1 MKKSLLFFLAVLSS
15 VLSNSQNLTQQWAT
29 SFASTGDNSD
39 KLNAIITDG
48 AGNFYAGGYTM
59 NAGNGKD
66 FLLVKYNASGDT
78 LWTRTYDGTGN
89 GNDEISS
96 LCFDNSGHIVVA
108 GTSKTVSGKDLTVA
122 EYNANG
128 DSLWLK
134 SFDYTAHLDDYG
146 AAVVA
151 DASGN
156 VFIGGYGYNSNLNN
170 DYIVV
175 KYSSIGAQQATAF
188 FNGANS
194 LDDVLAD
201 MAIDASGNVVV
212 TGKSKTTSN
221 KDDYATIKY
230 NSSLVAQWTITLDQA
245 GKTDRATG
253 VYVDAAGDVYVTG
266 RSNNGNDDDY
276 LTMKYLSANGANG
289 WSTYKIF
296 DSNGDDQATDIAVN
310 ANEVVV
316 TGTKNNGFQTDIQ
329 TVAYAPSNGAQLWS
343 TAYANV
349 NGKNESANHITV
361 NASDVTIVTGTVNVS
376 ASVTT
381 NNDILVLK
389 YTGLGAEQFVK
400 VIGGNSNV
408 DDNGS
413 ASLLDGSGNIYTVGA
428 LVNSSTMKD
437 AVLVEHDN
445 AGTLQFNK
453 TFNGSGEFTEKGV
466 ALCMSN
472 GVLYSTGYTYSYGED
487 RNFCTI
493 KYDAAGNKVWTKTL
507 NGPNSDTDEPIGIA
521 PDGSGNIYVVGRS
534 KNAAN
539 NYDIFI
545 IKYNSAG
552 DTIWTRNYDA
562 GLTADETASDLAVDA
577 SGNIY
582 VTGIADNDASLL
594 TNNDFITLK
603 YSTAGALQ
611 WIKVFNGNSNADDKA
626 ASIALDNA
634 GNAVVAGKT
643 WNGTDYDIH
652 VIKYASANGAP
663 TSFATNVSNLGDDV
677 PVKVKVDNNS
687 NIIVG
692 AKSDRDGTSATNIDM
707 LTIQYNSAGTQQWLQ
722 LYNGSGNG
730 DDDVNNMTVD
740 AVGNI
745 YLAGSVDVDATSA
758 VNEDFV
764 AIKYST
770 TGNKDWDKTFN
781 GSANASDA
789 AYDVSVDASGVV
801 YVTGQTDNGTLGDR
815 NLDGTTVEYSAA
827 GLELSHISFN
837 GFLTSSDG
845 NNAVLN
851 DNGSVYVT
859 GWGTFDEPN
868 QKDFVTIKY
877 NLVSG
882 INDLQ
887 NEMQVSVYPNP
898 SSLQFTVYSL
908 QFTENPG
915 ITLKVFDVLGKEIYS
930 AVPTTSNFKL
940 QTENFSTGI
949 YFLHIVNSNHIFES
963 KLIVQQQN

>member
-1 MKKSLLFFLAVLSS
+1 MKKSLLFFFAVLTCIFAH
-15 VLSNSQNLTQQWAT
+15 SQNLTQQWAT
-29 SFASTGDNSD
+29 SFAGTGDNSD
-39 KLNAIITDG
+39 KLNAVITDG
-48 AGNFYAGGYTM
+48 AGNFYAGGYMM

-66 FLLVKYNASGDT
+66 FLLIKYNASGDT
-78 LWTRTYDGTGN
+78 VWTRTYDGTGN

-96 LCFDNSGHIVVA
+96 LCFDNSGHIVVG
-108 GTSKTVSGKDLTVA
+108 GTTKTLNGKDLTLA

-128 DSLWLK
+128 DSLWLQ

-146 AAVVA
+146 VAVVA

-156 VFIGGYGYNSNLNN
+156 VFIAGYGYNTNLNN

-175 KYSSIGAQQATAF
+175 KYSSAGAQQATAF

-230 NSSLVAQWTITLDQA
+230 NSSMVAQWTITLDQA

-253 VYVDAAGDVYVTG
+253 VYIDGAGDVYVTG
-266 RSNNGNDDDY
+266 RSNNGSDDDY
-276 LTMKYLSANGANG
+276 LTMKYLAANGANG

-296 DSNGDDQATDIAVN
+296 DSNGDDQAADIAGN

-329 TVAYAPSNGAQLWS
+329 TVAYALSNGAQLWS
-343 TAYANV
+343 TAYANA

-376 ASVTT
+376 TSVTT
-381 NNDILVLK
+381 NNDMLILK
-389 YTGLGAEQFVK
+389 YNGTGAEQFVK
-400 VIGGNSNV
+400 IIGGNSNV

-413 ASLLDGSGNIYTVGA
+413 ASLLDVSGNVYTVGA
-428 LVNSSTMKD
+428 LVNSAGMKD
-437 AVLVEHDN
+437 AALVEHDN

-453 TFNGSGEFTEKGV
+453 SYNGLGEFTEKGV
-466 ALCMSN
+466 GLCMSS
-472 GVLYSTGYTYSYGED
+472 GVLYSTGYTYVYGED

-545 IKYNSAG
+545 IKYNPAG

-562 GLTADETASDLAVDA
+562 GLTTDETASDLAVDA

-582 VTGIADNDASLL
+582 VTGVADNDASLL

-603 YSTAGALQ
+603 YSAAGTLQ
-611 WIKVFNGNSNADDKA
+611 WVKVFNGTSNADDKA

-634 GNAVVAGKT
+634 GNAFVSGKT
-643 WNGTDYDIH
+643 WNGTDYDIQ
-652 VIKYASANGAP
+652 VMQYASANGAAI
-663 TSFATNVSNLGDDV
+663 SFATYVSNLGDDV
-677 PVKVKVDNNS
+677 PVKIKVDNN
-687 NIIVG
+687 NNVIVA
-692 AKSDRDGTSATNIDM
+692 AKSDRDGTGATNIDI

-730 DDDVNNMTVD
+730 DDDVNNMTLD
-740 AVGNI
+740 ALGNI

-764 AIKYST
+764 TIKYST

-781 GSANASDA
+781 GTANSVDV

-827 GLELSHISFN
+827 GVELSHISFN
-837 GFLTSSDG
+837 GFSTSSDG

-851 DNGSVYVT
+851 DNGSIYVT
-859 GWGTFDEPN
+859 GWGTFDVPN
-868 QKDFVTIKY
+868 QKDFLTIKY

-887 NEMQVSVYPNP
+887 SEMTVSVYPNP
-898 SSLQFTVYSL
+898 SSDVFTVSSSQFT
-908 QFTENPG
+908 QNTKNE
-915 ITLKVFDVLGKEIYS
+915 LKVYDVLGKEIYS
-930 AVPTTSNFKL
+930 AVPQSSIFNL
-940 QTENFSTGI
+940 QSSIWQPGI
-949 YFLHIVNSNHIFES
+949 YFLRVVNGNHIFES
-963 KLIVQQQN
+963 KLIVQ

>member
-1 MKKSLLFFLAVLSS
+1 MKKSLLFSFAVLTNI
-15 VLSNSQNLTQQWAT
+15 LLHSQNLTQQWAT
-29 SFASTGDNSD
+29 SFAGTGDNSD
-39 KLNAIITDG
+39 KLNAVITDA

-66 FLLVKYNASGDT
+66 FLLIKYNASGDT
-78 LWTRTYDGTGN
+78 VWTRTYDGTGN

-96 LCFDNSGHIVVA
+96 LCFDNNGHIVVG
-108 GTSKTVSGKDLTVA
+108 GTTKTLNGKDLTVA
-122 EYNANG
+122 AYNANG
-128 DSLWLK
+128 DSLWLQ

-146 AAVVA
+146 VAVVA
-151 DASGN
+151 DATGN
-156 VFIGGYGYNSNLNN
+156 VFIGGYGYNTNLNN

-175 KYSSIGAQQATAF
+175 KYSSAGTQQATAF

-212 TGKSKTTSN
+212 TGKSKTTSA
-221 KDDYATIKY
+221 KDDYATVKY
-230 NSSLVAQWTITLDQA
+230 NSSLVSQWTKTLDQA

-276 LTMKYLSANGANG
+276 LTIKYASANGANS
-289 WSTYKIF
+289 WAAYKIF
-296 DSNGDDQATDIAVN
+296 DSNGDDQATDIGGN
-310 ANEVVV
+310 ANKVVV

-329 TVAYAPSNGAQLWS
+329 TVAYAPSNGAELWS
-343 TAYANV
+343 TAYANA

-361 NASDVTIVTGTVNVS
+361 NASDVAIVTGTVNVS

-389 YTGLGAEQFVK
+389 YNGTGAEQFVK
-400 VIGGNSNV
+400 IIGGNSNV

-428 LVNSSTMKD
+428 LVNSTTMKD
-437 AVLVEHDN
+437 ASLIEHDN

-453 TFNGSGEFTEKGV
+453 TYNGNGEFTEKGV
-466 ALCMSN
+466 ALCMSS
-472 GVLYSTGYTYSYGED
+472 GVLYSTGYTYVNGED

-507 NGPNSDTDEPIGIA
+507 NGPGNDTDEPIGMA
-521 PDGSGNIYVVGRS
+521 TDGSGNIYVAGRS

-582 VTGIADNDASLL
+582 VAGVADNDATLL
-594 TNNDFITLK
+594 TNNDFITVK
-603 YSTAGALQ
+603 YSNTGTLL
-611 WIKVFNGNSNADDKA
+611 WVKTFNGTSNADDKA

-634 GNAVVAGKT
+634 GNAYVVGKT
-643 WNGTDYDIH
+643 WNGTNYDIQ
-652 VIKYASANGAP
+652 VMKYASANGAP
-663 TSFATNVSNLGDDV
+663 TSFASYVSNLGDDV
-677 PVKVKVDNNS
+677 PVKIKVDNNS
-687 NIIVG
+687 NVIIT
-692 AKSDRDGTSATNIDM
+692 AKSDRDATTATNIDI
-707 LTIQYNSAGTQQWLQ
+707 LTIQYNNAATQQWLQ

-740 AVGNI
+740 ALGSI

-764 AIKYST
+764 TIKYST

-781 GSANASDA
+781 GVANSFDA

-815 NLDGTTVEYSAA
+815 NFDGTTVEYSAA
-827 GLELSHISFN
+827 GVELSHISFN

-845 NNAVLN
+845 NNVVLN
-851 DNGSVYVT
+851 DNGNIYVT
-859 GWGTFDEPN
+859 GWGTFDVPN
-868 QKDFVTIKY
+868 QKDFLTIKY

-882 INDLQ
+882 INDAQ
-887 NEMQVSVYPNP
+887 NEMNVSVYPNP
-898 SSLQFTVYSL
+898 SSSQFTVCSL
-908 QFTENPG
+908 QFTENSG
-915 ITLKVFDVLGKEIYS
+915 TALKVFDVLGKEIFT
-930 AVPTTSNFKL
+930 AVPQSSFFTIQASNF
-940 QTENFSTGI
+940 SAGI
-949 YFLHIVNSNHIFES
+949 YFLRVVNGNHIFET
-963 KLIVQQQN
+963 KLIVQ

>member
-1 MKKSLLFFLAVLSS
+1 MKKSLLFFFAVLISIFAH
-15 VLSNSQNLTQQWAT
+15 SQNLTQQWAT
-29 SFASTGDNSD
+29 SFAGTGDNSD
-39 KLNAIITDG
+39 KLNAVITDG

-59 NAGNGKD
+59 RAGNGKD
-66 FLLVKYNASGDT
+66 FLLIKYNASGDT
-78 LWTRTYDGTGN
+78 VWTRTYDGTGN

-96 LCFDNSGHIVVA
+96 LCFDITGHIVVG
-108 GTSKTVSGKDLTVA
+108 GTTKTLNGKDLTVA
-122 EYNANG
+122 EYNASG
-128 DSLWLK
+128 DSLWLQT
-134 SFDYTAHLDDYG
+134 FDYTAHLDDYG
-146 AAVVA
+146 VAVVA
-151 DASGN
+151 DATGN
-156 VFIGGYGYNSNLNN
+156 VFIGGYGYNMNLNN

-175 KYSSIGAQQATAF
+175 KYSSTGARQATVF

-201 MAIDASGNVVV
+201 MTIDASGNVVV

-221 KDDYATIKY
+221 KDDYATIKF
-230 NSSLVAQWTITLDQA
+230 NSSLVAQWTNTLDQA
-245 GKTDRATG
+245 NKTDRATG

-266 RSNNGNDDDY
+266 RSNNGSDDDY

-289 WSTYKIF
+289 WSNYKIF
-296 DSNGDDQATDIAVN
+296 DSNGDDQAADIAGN

-316 TGTKNNGFQTDIQ
+316 TGTKTNGFQTDIQ

-343 TAYANV
+343 TAYANA
-349 NGKNESANHITV
+349 NGKNENPNHIAV

-389 YTGLGAEQFVK
+389 YNGLGAEQFVK
-400 VIGGNSNV
+400 IIGGNSNV

-437 AVLVEHDN
+437 AALIEHDN

-453 TFNGSGEFTEKGV
+453 TYNGSGEFTEKGV
-466 ALCMSN
+466 ALCMSS
-472 GVLYSTGYTYSYGED
+472 GVLYSTGYTYVYGED

-493 KYDAAGNKVWTKTL
+493 KYDAAGNKVWTKML

-521 PDGSGNIYVVGRS
+521 ADGSGNIYVVGRS

-545 IKYNSAG
+545 IKYNPAG

-562 GLTADETASDLAVDA
+562 GITTDETASDLAVDA

-582 VTGIADNDASLL
+582 VTGVADNDATLL

-603 YSTAGALQ
+603 YNAAGALQ
-611 WIKVFNGNSNADDKA
+611 WVKIFNGTANADDKA
-626 ASIALDNA
+626 ASVALDNS
-634 GNAVVAGKT
+634 GNAFVAGKT
-643 WNGTDYDIH
+643 WNGTDYDIQ
-652 VIKYASANGAP
+652 VMQYASANGVA
-663 TSFATNVSNLGDDV
+663 TSFATYVSNLGDDV
-677 PVKVKVDNNS
+677 PVKIKVDNN
-687 NIIVG
+687 NNVIVA
-692 AKSDRDGTSATNIDM
+692 AKSDRDGTSATNIDI
-707 LTIQYNSAGTQQWLQ
+707 LSIEYNSAGAQQWAQ

-740 AVGNI
+740 ASGNI

-764 AIKYST
+764 TIKYST
-770 TGNKDWDKTFN
+770 TGNKDWDKTYN
-781 GSANASDA
+781 GSANAIDA

-801 YVTGQTDNGTLGDR
+801 FVTGESDNG
-815 NLDGTTVEYSAA
+815 NLTDKNYDATTVEYSSA
-827 GLELSHISFN
+827 GVELNHISFN

-845 NNAVLN
+845 NNAILT
-851 DNGSVYVT
+851 DNGSVYVS
-859 GWGTFDEPN
+859 GWGTFDVPN
-868 QKDFVTIKY
+868 QKDFLTIKY

-882 INDLQ
+882 LNNLQ
-887 NEMQVSVYPNP
+887 SEMNLSVYPNP
-898 SSLQFTVYSL
+898 SRDEFTVHCS
-908 QFTENPG
+908 QFTEN
-915 ITLKVFDVLGKEIYS
+915 TKSELKVFDVLGKEIYS
-930 AVPTTSNFKL
+930 AIPQSSVFNL
-940 QTENFSTGI
+940 QSSIWQTGI
-949 YFLHIVNSNHIFES
+949 YFLRVTNANQIFES
-963 KLIVQQQN
+963 KLIVQ